1 MKDIS
6 DKALEIKIWCNYI
19 KLILNDMRYDTEIL
33 GENSQPCL
41 EGTIDVIIAR
51 QDMIFDYVNRMI
63 EELDEM
69 EVI

>member
-1 MKDIS
+1 MKDIL

-33 GENSQPCL
+33 RENSQACL
-41 EGTIDVIIAR
+41 EGTIEVIIAR
-51 QDMIFDYVNRMI
+51 QDMIFDYVNRTI
-63 EELDEM
+63 KEIDEM